1 MGFKRLV
8 STIDAHV
15 EGAPLRFVT
24 GGILDIPGKTMAE
37 KQDFMKQNLDYLRSA
52 LVNEPRGHKDMLSFV
67 LTPPVTDEAAFG
79 AIIINPLG
87 YVTMCGHGSIG
98 VSTIAV
104 EMGMVEVREPV
115 TELVIDTV
123 AGPIHARVNV
133 ADGRGTSS
141 TIRNVPSFLWKSAL
155 VKVPD
160 LGELP
165 VDIAY
170 GGNFYAIIDNKHLS
184 IELSFVGVKRS
195 ESLLEQI
202 LNSVNEQVEIYHPE
216 IRNVPELKKVIAVII
231 NDEPLNQKANMRN
244 ILISG
249 SGTRVQHIDRS
260 PCGTGTSAKMAALYA
275 KGELS
280 LEETFVSESMLGTLY
295 CGKLVKEISIDNIK
309 AVVPEITGSAFITG
323 MHTFVMDEDDPFKA
337 GFIL

>member
-67 LTPPVTDEAAFG
+67 LTSPVTDEAAFG

-104 EMGMVEVREPV
+104 ETGMVEVREPV

-133 ADGRGTSS
+133 AEGRGTSS

-170 GGNFYAIIDNKHLS
+170 GGNFYAIVDNKHLS

-231 NDEPLNQKANMRN
+231 NDEPLNPKANMRN

-249 SGTRVQHIDRS
+249 SGTKVQHIDRS

-295 CGKLVKEISIDNIK
+295 CGKLVKEISVDNIK